1 MSFDQNYN
9 PVYDPSNDNAL
20 IAQNL
25 AAAGDKKKR
34 QIEEDQK
41 KAKEDLEKHQ
51 KALKEQASSNSNQTP
66 MQSQNMGGDINSA
79 KPEAVTK
86 APLAPTALTG
96 IGKGIYKSGSSF
108 SDNPTAMGSQ
118 KVNTSKA
125 PVPEGTVIREDATRR
140 IEGGG
145 VVAGSASNRADYLDQ
160 FNRPGMQ
167 SMAFDSSGA
176 FKSMDIAPNTPPSLP
191 QYKGEFGYHQPF
203 SANATVQEAQNMQGF
218 KGSASDIPQVTNPIA
233 ANTSRAVLGQP
244 EGWKPTSGV
253 INENKP
259 FVSQNLTPT
268 MAQST
273 PPPMAQSTPPPM
285 DTNNVVKMNRGGIV
299 RGRGTATSDSIPA
312 MLSNGEMVLPAN
324 VVNKYGQGNF
334 EKMIAS
340 TPEVKG
346 AKTSIEDGVIH
357 AAAGVEIDT
366 PISRIPA
373 VIPMNEHPG
382 TRVIPTTLP
391 PPMQGGVIDQAVSPT
406 PVNTPI
412 VSDMSNPAKTDI
424 NNTPKPAVA
433 PAVAPTV
440 APTPSIT
447 DTVKGVAGNA
457 MDAVK
462 NKAVDMY
469 NNDSQGNPESPL
481 EATTRRAGMAGGI
494 IKSAVQTPS
503 NILFGE
509 KGTANI
515 EKAIGTGA
523 GELGTKIGEAA
534 QGLKSSQRA
543 KAEQRIGA
551 AQRFGEGIG
560 SGYGLM
566 GGIKGALATPATEA
580 KINQP
585 VPIVADK
592 APADLERIGGPEAPE
607 ATATQSVQPYRGTG
621 KPVSTLDVTTPTGGT
636 GKVQFADGRK
646 LSDASMQNIQG
657 VMKREADPAFKARLA
672 EENAR
677 VEKRM
682 AEGRASNAPAQQ
694 QVQQVQQQQAPDYSG
709 DIEELMSQM
718 PSGSSTDSLG
728 TMIANKSKRA
738 GILARVGALQNAQK
752 MAGERA
758 SEANKL
764 AAEQARAQ
772 TAAQT
777 EQTRLGEA
785 RQDRLAGRELEE
797 RKFTQGQQNIEATRE
812 ATAAER
818 AATHGY
824 QQATL
829 QQKEEIAANTPRT
842 YTIGGEKVNVT
853 PAEVPALQREY
864 EISQYKH
871 PKGRGWFQPQDEYE
885 AEIADAAKAQNVKEH
900 PDYYNKLNHDADM
913 INLLNSDATKEVKD
927 SALEAYKQRYG
938 TSFR

>member
-1 MSFDQNYN
+1 MSFENYN

-20 IAQNL
+20 IAKNF
-25 AAAGDKKKR
+25 AAAADNKKNK
-34 QIEEDQK
+34 DVLK
-41 KAKEDLEKHQ
+41 KESEYINQ
-51 KALKEQASSNSNQTP
+51 QQGNSGFINTP
-66 MQSQNMGGDINSA
+66 IQSQNTSKGLDST

-86 APLAPTALTG
+86 APIALTG
-96 IGKGIYKSGSSF
+96 IGKGIYKSGSSY

-118 KVNTSKA
+118 TANTSKA
-125 PVPEGTVIREDATRR
+125 PVPEGTVIRADSSLPVGE
-140 IEGGG
+140 
-145 VVAGSASNRADYLDQ
+145 GSAAGRASNQADYMDQ
-160 FNRPGMQ
+160 YNRPGMQ
-167 SMAFDSSGA
+167 SMGFDSSGA

-191 QYKGEFGYHQPF
+191 QYKGEFGYNKPF
-203 SANATVQEAQNMQGF
+203 SANATVQQAQNMQGF
-218 KGSASDIPQVTNPIA
+218 KGSASDIPEITNPIA
-233 ANTSRAVLGQP
+233 ANTSRDVLGQP
-244 EGWKPTSGV
+244 KDWKPTSGV

-259 FVSQNLTPT
+259 FVSQNLTP
-268 MAQST
+268 
-273 PPPMAQSTPPPM
+273 PMAQAGTPM
-285 DTNNVVKMNRGGIV
+285 DTNNVVKMNRGGII

-340 TPEVKG
+340 TPQVKG

-366 PISRIPA
+366 PITRIPA

-406 PVNTPI
+406 PV
-412 VSDMSNPAKTDI
+412 
-424 NNTPKPAVA
+424 TPKPAVA
-433 PAVAPTV
+433 P
-440 APTPSIT
+440 TPSIA

-481 EATTRRAGMAGGI
+481 EATTRKAGMAGGI

-607 ATATQSVQPYRGTG
+607 ATATQSVQPYSGTG

-636 GKVQFADGRK
+636 GRVQFADGKK

-709 DIEELMSQM
+709 EVNELMSQM
-718 PSGSSTDSLG
+718 PSGSSTDSIG
-728 TMIANKSKRA
+728 TMIANKAKKA

-752 MAGERA
+752 MSGERA
-758 SEANKL
+758 SEANRL
-764 AAEQARAQ
+764 AAEQLRAN

-777 EQTRLGEA
+777 EQTRLKEA
-785 RQDRLAGRELEE
+785 RQDRLAGRDLEE
-797 RKFTQGQQNIEATRE
+797 RKFAQGQENIEATRG

-818 AATHGY
+818 EATRGY

-829 QQKEEIAANTPRT
+829 QQRADIAANTPRT
-842 YTIGGEKVNVT
+842 FTINGEKVNAT
-853 PAEVPALQREY
+853 PAEAKTLQEQANKEQLGKEY
-864 EISQYKH
+864 EKTYGTEPYFGKIEYQKNKAQYMGH
-871 PKGRGWFQPQDEYE
+871 PPAPKAAE
-885 AEIADAAKAQNVKEH
+885 AEALAKPQLMSQFV
-900 PDYYNKLNHDADM
+900 
-913 INLLNSDATKEVKD
+913 
-927 SALEAYKQRYG
+927 QQYG
-938 TSFR
+938 YTPEED

>member
-1 MSFDQNYN
+1 MSFENYN

-20 IAQNL
+20 IAQNF
-25 AAAGDKKKR
+25 AAAADNKKNK
-34 QIEEDQK
+34 DVLK
-41 KAKEDLEKHQ
+41 KESEYINQ
-51 KALKEQASSNSNQTP
+51 QQGNSGFINTP
-66 MQSQNMGGDINSA
+66 IQSQNTSKGLDST
-79 KPEAVTK
+79 KPEVVTK
-86 APLAPTALTG
+86 APIALTG
-96 IGKGIYKSGSSF
+96 IGKGIYKSGSSY

-118 KVNTSKA
+118 SANATKA
-125 PVPEGTVIREDATRR
+125 PVPEGTVIREDASLP
-140 IEGGG
+140 
-145 VVAGSASNRADYLDQ
+145 VAGEARAAGRASNQADYMDQ
-160 FNRPGMQ
+160 YNRPGMQ
-167 SMAFDSSGA
+167 SMGFDSSGA
-176 FKSMDIAPNTPPSLP
+176 FKSMDIAPNTPSSLP
-191 QYKGEFGYHQPF
+191 QYKGEFGYNKPF

-233 ANTSRAVLGQP
+233 ANTSKAVLGQP

-259 FVSQNLTPT
+259 FVSQNLTP
-268 MAQST
+268 
-273 PPPMAQSTPPPM
+273 PMAQAGTPM
-285 DTNNVVKMNRGGIV
+285 DTNNVVKMNRGGII

-340 TPEVKG
+340 TPQVKG

-366 PISRIPA
+366 PITRIPA

-382 TRVIPTTLP
+382 TRVVP
-391 PPMQGGVIDQAVSPT
+391 PSSLNGTIGQTVSPT
-406 PVNTPI
+406 PVATTP
-412 VSDMSNPAKTDI
+412 
-424 NNTPKPAVA
+424 VA
-433 PAVAPTV
+433 T
-440 APTPSIT
+440 TPSIA

-494 IKSAVQTPS
+494 IKQSSADVLGAIRPLAEAPFRAVVGQTGVA
-503 NILFGE
+503 NLE
-509 KGTANI
+509 KYYG
-515 EKAIGTGA
+515 KKA
-523 GELGTKIGEAA
+523 GELGTRLAEDITTGAKTAA
-534 QGLKSSQRA
+534 ERVKEGVTSGH
-543 KAEQRIGA
+543 GA
-551 AQRFGEGIG
+551 VGIF
-560 SGYGLM
+560 
-566 GGIKGALATPATEA
+566 KALAKTSPSE
-580 KINQP
+580 IP
-585 VPIVADK
+585 ADK
-592 APADLERIGGPEAPE
+592 AAADKALADKALADKTIADKTIADKAATPE
-607 ATATQSVQPYRGTG
+607 ATATQSVQPYRGVG
-621 KPVSTLDVTTPTGGT
+621 KPVSTLDVTSSTGGT

-646 LSDASMQNIQG
+646 LSDASNQYIQG

-672 EENAR
+672 EQNAIA
-677 VEKRM
+677 EKRM

-709 DIEELMSQM
+709 EVNELMSQM
-718 PSGSSTDSLG
+718 PSGSSTDSIG
-728 TMIANKSKRA
+728 TMIANKAKRA

-752 MAGERA
+752 MSGERA
-758 SEANKL
+758 SEANRL
-764 AAEQARAQ
+764 AAEQLRAN

-777 EQTRLGEA
+777 EQTRLKEA

-797 RKFTQGQQNIEATRE
+797 RKFAQGQENIEATRE

-829 QQKEEIAANTPRT
+829 QQKEDIAANTPRT

-913 INLLNSDATKEVKD
+913 TNLLNSDATKEVKD